1 MPFPRPTYL
10 RVLTGIQN
18 TSALAFGTFLAVHL
32 ASPVVAAVAGGE
44 GATRLMVRRSD
55 SLAWMHL

>member
-1 MPFPRPTYL
+1 MSFPRPTYL

-18 TSALAFGTFLAVHL
+18 TSALVFGTFLVVHL

-44 GATRLMVRRSD
+44 GATKLMVSPCPP
-55 SLAWMHL
+55 SPKN